1 MNQHFASLVLGLAA
15 QASASLD
22 GSLPEGAAEAGAENA
37 SQLARALIDTLGA
50 LQDKTRGNLDVDE
63 ARLLDDALTALRI
76 RFATG
81 AK

>member
-1 MNQHFASLVLGLAA
+1 MNQHFASLILGLAA
-15 QASASLD
+15 QANASLD
-22 GSLPEGAAEAGAENA
+22 GSLPEGAAEAGADNA

-63 ARLLDDALTALRI
+63 ARLLDEALTALRI
-76 RFATG
+76 KFATG

>member
-1 MNQHFASLVLGLAA
+1 MNQHFASLILGLAA
-15 QASASLD
+15 QANASLD
-22 GSLPEGAAEAGAENA
+22 GSLPEGAVEAGADNA

-63 ARLLDDALTALRI
+63 ARLLDEALTALRI
-76 RFATG
+76 KFATG